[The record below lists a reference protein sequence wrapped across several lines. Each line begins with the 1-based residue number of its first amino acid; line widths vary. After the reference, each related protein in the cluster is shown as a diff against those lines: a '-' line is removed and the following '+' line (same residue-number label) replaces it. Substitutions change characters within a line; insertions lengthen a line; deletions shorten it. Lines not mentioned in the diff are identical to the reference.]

1 MKISC
6 DVIKD
11 ILPLYAEDL
20 ASTATRELV
29 DDHLCSCDS
38 CTKLLPQLLKKPEV
52 MPDTNTDALNQVK
65 KTIQKRRMLAVWM
78 CFFLTA
84 TLALGT
90 FAFLTRPIY
99 LSTKE
104 AETKLIEEGDK
115 IYFEFGDKVDCF
127 SISYEYVENKL
138 DVVITAYRRLWNVHY
153 GNMNDY
159 RYDRDVSEFRW
170 GVTNGGD
177 LRRISYGNSE
187 TGEEDT
193 LLWGEPSQD
202 HSISLP
208 RLVLN
213 YYVMIAL
220 LLTGLLMVM
229 ALLLWKKK
237 HVKVIATLAL
247 LFFSYVVASYVVMG
261 KNLLV
266 HVALDLPWYL
276 GMILACTV
284 LIWGALMCGWNIMQ
298 MRKKGSGI

>member
-11 ILPLYAEDL
+11 ILPLYAENL
-20 ASTATRELV
+20 ASPATRELV
-29 DDHLCSCDS
+29 DDHLCSCDG
-38 CTKLLPQLLKKPEV
+38 CTKLLSQLLKKPEFL
-52 MPDTNTDALNQVK
+52 PDTNTDALKQVK
-65 KTIQKRRMLAVWM
+65 KAIQKRRLLTVLL

-84 TLALGT
+84 TVALGL
-90 FAFLTRPIY
+90 FSFLTRPIY
-99 LSTKE
+99 LSAEE
-104 AETKLIEEGDK
+104 ADTRLIEEGDK

-127 SISYEYVENKL
+127 SISYEYMEGKL

-159 RYDRDVSEFRW
+159 RYNRDVSEFRW

-187 TGEEDT
+187 TGEEDL

-213 YYVMIAL
+213 YYVIIAMIL
-220 LLTGLLMVM
+220 GGLFLIITWFLRKKTG
-229 ALLLWKKK
+229 A
-237 HVKVIATLAL
+237 KVSLAVAL
-247 LFFSYVVASYVVMG
+247 LFFSYIAASFIVMG
-261 KNLLV
+261 GNLLV
-266 HVALDLPWYL
+266 HVTSDLPWYL
-276 GMILACTV
+276 GMILVCTV
-284 LIWGALMCGWNIMQ
+284 LIWGALLCGWNIMR
-298 MRKKGSGI
+298 MCRNDKNI

>member
-38 CTKLLPQLLKKPEV
+38 CTRLLSQLLKKPEV
-52 MPDTNTDALNQVK
+52 IPDTNTDALMQVK
-65 KTIQKRRMLAVWM
+65 KAIQKRRLLTVLL

-84 TLALGT
+84 AVALGL
-90 FAFLTRPIY
+90 FSFLTRPIY
-99 LSTKE
+99 LSAEE
-104 AETKLIEEGDK
+104 AETKLIEEGDRV
-115 IYFEFGDKVDCF
+115 YFEFGDKVDCF
-127 SISYEYVENKL
+127 SISYEYVESKL

-153 GNMNDY
+153 GSMNDY
-159 RYDRDVSEFRW
+159 RYNRDVSEFRW

-177 LRRISYGNSE
+177 LRRIRYGNSE
-187 TGEEDT
+187 TGEEDI

-220 LLTGLLMVM
+220 ASAGLLVVM
-229 ALLLWKKK
+229 ALLLRKKK
-237 HVKVIATLAL
+237 HVKVIVALAL
-247 LFFSYVVASYVVMG
+247 LFFSYATASYIVMG
-261 KNLLV
+261 GSLLV
-266 HVALDLPWYL
+266 HVTSDLPWYL
-276 GMILACTV
+276 GMILACTG
-284 LIWGALMCGWNIMQ
+284 LIWGALLCGWNLVIMRRQ
-298 MRKKGSGI
+298 NSGV